1 MAASFA
7 AYASQFLTRQQSGG
21 ASSLSSSQPL
31 FYSFTTDNG
40 SHAGNGH
47 ESDLD
52 DLDDPHLRGGSDH
65 YSRYTLRETR
75 DEEIA
80 PPEDDD
86 PYLRL
91 DEDEPGTSRYQ
102 ASSMPLLGIS
112 DADASKGWLAHA
124 SPLRSPSPPLSD
136 SSVDSRSPPPNLLGP
151 PPVTP
156 PSRRAQLP
164 LPPPRAQPS
173 LSLTESLLPRDGRSR
188 PVDVFSLPDPRYVPR
203 GRRKFNDSIWTA
215 VCCSGI
221 SICYFCSILI
231 LFLTHKPEH
240 RPPILPYTTLLHTV
254 PMLTLLIFLSAI
266 VSYTHI
272 FLLRIF
278 VKPVMIA
285 TSVFIPATLFISAL
299 WAFIGSFMWDADKEP
314 TWGETVG

>member
-52 DLDDPHLRGGSDH
+52 DLDDPHLRGDSEH
-65 YSRYTLRETR
+65 YSRYTIRESR
-75 DEEIA
+75 DEEMA
-80 PPEDDD
+80 PDDDD

-91 DEDEPGTSRYQ
+91 DEDEPGPSRHQATTS
-102 ASSMPLLGIS
+102 LLGFS
-112 DADASKGWLAHA
+112 EADASKGWLAHA

-136 SSVDSRSPPPNLLGP
+136 SSLESRSPPPNIFRQPTL
-151 PPVTP
+151 TP
-156 PSRRAQLP
+156 PSHRTQP
-164 LPPPRAQPS
+164 PPPPRAEPS
-173 LSLTESLLPRDGRSR
+173 LSLTESLLPRDGRTR
-188 PVDVFSLPDPRYVPR
+188 PLDVFSLPDPRYVPR

-215 VCCSGI
+215 VWCTGI
-221 SICYFCSILI
+221 SICFFSSILI
-231 LFLTHKPEH
+231 LFLTRKPEH
-240 RPPILPYTTLLHTV
+240 RVRLLPYTTLLHTV
-254 PMLTLLIFLSAI
+254 PMITLLISLSAL
-266 VSYTHI
+266 VSYLHI

-285 TSVFIPATLFISAL
+285 TSVFVPATLFISAV
-299 WAFIGSFMWDADKEP
+299 WAFVGSFMWDGDKEP